1 MEITLTQDNFE
12 KEVLQSTIPVLV
24 DFWAVWCGPCKI
36 QNPILEEIAKELAGK
51 VKIAKLDVDQYPDL
65 AGNYNVMSIPTL
77 KIFKN
82 GQVVSEMIGLQ
93 SRERLL
99 SELKKAIIS
108 K

>member
-99 SELKKAIIS
+99 SELKKAS
-108 K
+108 NS